1 MKQVYDVVE
10 DFISKDIKDGFY
22 WHEDI
27 PDHGGLNDIIEKQA
41 FGIVIRRSLQNNIKN
56 DKLSGNYFYDI
67 TMVNNSFLNDVQ
79 RFHDQLFTKP
89 SKVTKRN
96 MGFDPAANKPK
107 NIISLILSVFKNDT
121 ASALDKILGLQ
132 LIHKMRSYGFN
143 NDYMFNPVISF
154 GSLMMPITK
163 ENITVDDFTGINIL
177 KMKSTH
183 ANICHSLEPF
193 IMLKSEIDKIED
205 GLWDRLKCSIDRMF
219 TIDDY
224 ALFLEEALLFLG
236 MISKYEYAPTQE
248 QVEMFDEFGIDHSEP
263 KPNVLPRVETLLS
276 KYNLDCHCHSS
287 TNVWKFKVMPL
298 LINSVFN
305 MKTT

>member
-1 MKQVYDVVE
+1 MVE
-10 DFISKDIKDGFY
+10 DFISKDIEDGFY
-22 WHEDI
+22 WHEDRL
-27 PDHGGLNDIIEKQA
+27 DHGGLNDIIEKQA
-41 FGIVIRRSLQNNIKN
+41 FGIVTRRSLQNNIKN
-56 DKLSGNYFYDI
+56 DKSSGGLFYDI

-89 SKVTKRN
+89 FKATKRN
-96 MGFDPAANKPK
+96 MGFDPVANKPK

-154 GSLMMPITK
+154 GSLMMPIIK

-193 IMLKSEIDKIED
+193 IMLKSEINKIED
-205 GLWDRLKCSIDRMF
+205 GLWDRLKDSIDRMF
-219 TIDDY
+219 AADNY
-224 ALFLEEALLFLG
+224 KLFLEEALVFLG
-236 MISKYEYAPTQE
+236 MIDKYEHIPTMP
-248 QVEMFDEFGIDHSEP
+248 VYDEFGIDHSEP

-287 TNVWKFKVMPL
+287 TNVWKFKVMPI